1 MLRELRMRIGAGP
14 TGGCVN
20 FAEILLSIPLCGAHW
35 DRGCE
40 SKVMNDPD
48 SPSPAVRVLVAEDD
62 PICGRALASLLQ
74 RHRYE
79 VELVADGQDALDIL
93 LGANS
98 PSVVLLDWDMPRLD
112 GLRVARAVRSIPTER
127 YTYLIMVTACDSA
140 EDLLNAFAS
149 GVDDF
154 LSKPVS
160 IPQMLARLRGAKR
173 VLALE
178 ERLAARDAELERTLD
193 EMKALR
199 RLRPPDMPSQKRAP
213 STSIGRRLKLG

>member
-1 MLRELRMRIGAGP
+1 M
-14 TGGCVN
+14 
-20 FAEILLSIPLCGAHW
+20 
-35 DRGCE
+35 
-40 SKVMNDPD
+40 
-48 SPSPAVRVLVAEDD
+48 RVLVAEDD
-62 PICGRALASLLQ
+62 PICGRTLASLLQ

-79 VELVADGQDALDIL
+79 VELVPDGQDALDIL

-112 GLRVARAVRSIPTER
+112 GLRVARAVRSIPAER

-140 EDLLNAFAS
+140 EDLLNAFAV

-178 ERLAARDAELERTLD
+178 ERLVARDAELERTLD
-193 EMKALR
+193 EVKALR
-199 RLRPPDMPSQKRAP
+199 RLRPPDMPSQEREP
-213 STSIGRRLKLG
+213 SRLLAGG

>member
-1 MLRELRMRIGAGP
+1 M
-14 TGGCVN
+14 
-20 FAEILLSIPLCGAHW
+20 
-35 DRGCE
+35 
-40 SKVMNDPD
+40 
-48 SPSPAVRVLVAEDD
+48 RVLVAEDD

-79 VELVADGQDALDIL
+79 VELVPDGQDALDIL

-112 GLRVARAVRSIPTER
+112 GLRVARAVRSIPAER

-140 EDLLNAFAS
+140 EDLLNAFAV

-178 ERLAARDAELERTLD
+178 GRLVARDAELERTLD
-193 EMKALR
+193 EVKALR
-199 RLRPPDMPSQKRAP
+199 RLRPPDMPSQEREP
-213 STSIGRRLKLG
+213 SRLLAGG

>member
-1 MLRELRMRIGAGP
+1 MR
-14 TGGCVN
+14 
-20 FAEILLSIPLCGAHW
+20 
-35 DRGCE
+35 
-40 SKVMNDPD
+40 DPD
-48 SPSPAVRVLVAEDD
+48 SPSPTVRVLVAEDD
-62 PICGRALASLLQ
+62 PISRRALASLLQ

-93 LGANS
+93 LGVNA

-193 EMKALR
+193 EVKALKQPRPPHQPSQGLASR
-199 RLRPPDMPSQKRAP
+199 RLLA
-213 STSIGRRLKLG
+213 GG

>member
-1 MLRELRMRIGAGP
+1 M
-14 TGGCVN
+14 
-20 FAEILLSIPLCGAHW
+20 S
-35 DRGCE
+35 
-40 SKVMNDPD
+40 DPD
-48 SPSPAVRVLVAEDD
+48 LPPPTVRVLVAEDD
-62 PICGRALASLLQ
+62 PISGRALASLLQ

-93 LGANS
+93 LGANA

-112 GLRVARAVRSIPTER
+112 GLRVARAVRSIPTDR

-160 IPQMLARLRGAKR
+160 VPQMLARLRGAKR

-193 EMKALR
+193 EVKALT
-199 RLRPPDMPSQKRAP
+199 RLHPSDMPSHERVP
-213 STSIGRRLKLG
+213 SRLLAEG